1 MLKAIS
7 RTREWLLPFVLILFV
22 LELVTFPFVVS
33 MTYSGRSESPD
44 HVLNYTTGKLVWDDR
59 TGIDEN
65 GAARLSLFDTAYEHV
80 SSADDEHI
88 LAPGTCGQNVIR
100 LDNKVSRV
108 LSYKAVLYKISSSE
122 LLDIDVTLSGEAFKD
137 TEQYVLPEGVKDEQV
152 IRAVE
157 GTVTGRQMQDF
168 DITWSWQF
176 EGSAEQDVI
185 DTILG
190 NRSAE
195 NKADDV
201 QVGFY
206 LVVTDQGPSSSGK
219 KPMDKNPTDIPVTE
233 NKPPLAETIPSDS
246 ENLGL
251 GVKGE
256 GDSFI
261 LPILPMTGDTSM
273 IEVYLLLLL
282 VSGSGL
288 FVLMKK
294 EITDEK

>member
-7 RTREWLLPFVLILFV
+7 RAREWLLPFVLILFV

-44 HVLNYTTGKLVWDDR
+44 HVLNYTTGKLVWDAG

-65 GAARLSLFDTAYEHV
+65 GAARLSLFDTVYEHV
-80 SSADDEHI
+80 SSSDDDRV

-100 LDNKVSRV
+100 LDNKVSRGI
-108 LSYKAVLYKISSSE
+108 SYKAVLYKISTSE
-122 LLDIDVTLSGEAFKD
+122 WLDIDVSLDGEAFKD
-137 TEQYVLPEGVKDEQV
+137 TENYVLPDGIIKEQV

-157 GTVTGRQMQDF
+157 GTIGGRQIQDF

-176 EGSAEQDVI
+176 DESAEQDAI

-195 NKADDV
+195 KQADDV

-206 LVVTDQGPSSSGK
+206 LVVIDQGPSSSNK
-219 KPMDKNPTDIPVTE
+219 KPSDIHIGE
-233 NKPPLAETIPSDS
+233 NDPPLTDNIPSDS
-246 ENLGL
+246 ENIGL
-251 GVKGE
+251 SVKGD
-256 GDSFI
+256 GDSVI
-261 LPILPMTGDTSM
+261 LPILPQTGDVSM

-288 FVLMKK
+288 FVLMK
-294 EITDEK
+294 EETVDEK